1 MRTLSVTFIA
11 LVFAGIAGAAD
22 EAASKPAESG
32 TQAAQEAA
40 PVGTPVYTSGKVT
53 SMHSVPLVGIE
64 TPHIVVKLQTEQGD
78 TEIVD
83 LGSVAELKR
92 NGIDPKEGQQL
103 WVDGQVGQING
114 KFLIVAEVL
123 SENKMMFIKQETPLS
138 EESVKHANA
147 GKDGHDVN
155 AVSSKSA
162 PETKNAREPHAAK
175 TETVNAGASAG
186 ERTVT
191 GTVIH
196 TLHVKIE
203 GEADEHVLA
212 KLQTPT
218 GIAVVDLGTCP
229 AMPNTVSLQEGQTV
243 VTTGSVGELNGKP
256 IIVANSVG
264 NTSSAQSPIV
274 HEALPA
280 TSK

>member
-1 MRTLSVTFIA
+1 MRTLSVSFIA
-11 LVFAGIAGAAD
+11 LVFAGYAGAAD
-22 EAASKPAESG
+22 EATAKPAETG

-64 TPHIVVKLQTEQGD
+64 TPHILVKLQTEQGD
-78 TEIVD
+78 TEVVD
-83 LGSVAELKR
+83 LGSAAELKR
-92 NGIDPKEGQQL
+92 NGIEPKQGQQL

-114 KFLIVAEVL
+114 KFLIVAEIL

-155 AVSSKSA
+155 AVTSKTA
-162 PETKNAREPHAAK
+162 PETKDGREPHAAK
-175 TETVNAGASAG
+175 TETVNAGEG

-212 KLQTPT
+212 KLQTST

-229 AMPNTVSLQEGQTV
+229 AMPNTVSLVEGQTV
-243 VTTGSVGELNGKP
+243 VTTGSVGQLNGKP

-264 NTSSAQSPIV
+264 NTSSAQRPVV
-274 HEALPA
+274 HGAVPETP
-280 TSK
+280 K